1 LRAVSEHLDRA
12 KQHIEDLEKEK
23 LAADKSANR
32 RIELLQEELGQV
44 GTDDTLHRE
53 LRVEREKQTELSE
66 KLRKANAH
74 SYLMEEELEKAKIE
88 RDAVGP

>member
-1 LRAVSEHLDRA
+1 MSEQLTRS
-12 KQHIEDLEKEK
+12 KQHIEDIEREK
-23 LAADKSANR
+23 LAAEKSSNR

-44 GTDDTLHRE
+44 GTDDSLHRE
-53 LRVEREKQTELSE
+53 LRTEREKQTELSE

-88 RDAVGP
+88 RDAVISF